1 MSSFDPA
8 FRRTMNFEGIT
19 LENVPGDPGGLTFCG
34 IARNPQPNWNGW
46 PLIDQYLA
54 EGPDF
59 RTAREKAINDA
70 SLMAL
75 VEQFYKTSI
84 WDANNLG
91 QLTTQELSNQ
101 VYDAIVNIG
110 DKVVKWLQ
118 VLVKATPDGDL
129 GPLTVDACNRAPQNE
144 VVDDFIIWR
153 KNYYISLV
161 AEKPDMGKFLNG
173 WLKRCVRSDALP
185 AA

>member
-1 MSSFDPA
+1 MSVFDPA
-8 FRRTMNFEGIT
+8 FQRTMNFEGVT
-19 LENVPGDPGGLTFCG
+19 LENVLGDPGGLTFCG

-46 PLIDQYLA
+46 PVIDQYIA
-54 EGPDF
+54 AGPDF
-59 RTAREKAINDA
+59 HTARQKAISDIG
-70 SLMAL
+70 LMAL

-110 DKVVKWLQ
+110 PRVIGWLQ
-118 VLVKATPDGDL
+118 VLVKATPDRIL
-129 GPLTVDACNRAPQNE
+129 GPLTVDACNRANQDE
-144 VVDDFIIWR
+144 TIDDFLIWR
-153 KNYYISLV
+153 KNYYNTLV
-161 AEKPDMGKFLNG
+161 VEKPEMGKFLSG

>member
-8 FRRTMNFEGIT
+8 FQRTMNFEGIT

-46 PLIDQYLA
+46 PIIDQYLN

-59 RTAREKAINDA
+59 KTALEKSIKNKA
-70 SLMAL
+70 LMTL

-101 VYDAIVNIG
+101 VYDAVVNIG
-110 DKVVKWLQ
+110 PRVVKWLQ
-118 VLVKATPDGDL
+118 VLVKATPDGIL
-129 GPLTVDACNRAPQNE
+129 GHLTVDACNRANQ
-144 VVDDFIIWR
+144 DDTINDFLIWR
-153 KNYYISLV
+153 KNYYNTLV
-161 AEKPDMGKFLNG
+161 VEKPEMGKFLNG
-173 WLKRCVRSDALP
+173 WLKRCTRSDESS